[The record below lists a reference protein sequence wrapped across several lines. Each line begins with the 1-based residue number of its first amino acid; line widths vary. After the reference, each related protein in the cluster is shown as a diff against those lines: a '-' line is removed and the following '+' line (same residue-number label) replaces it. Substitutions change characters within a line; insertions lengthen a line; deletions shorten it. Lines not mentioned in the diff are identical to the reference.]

1 MRIPNILERAEF
13 RSGKMGKCD
22 LVRGEMLSAG
32 LNCFE
37 PGQEHK
43 AHVHEG
49 QDKLYYV
56 LEGSGLLT
64 IGEERSHFQAGDLA
78 LAPAGV
84 EHSLRNDGSD
94 KLVVLVVFAP
104 PPRSS

>member
-1 MRIPNILERAEF
+1 MRIPNILERAAF
-13 RSGKMGKCD
+13 RSGKMGQCD
-22 LVRGEMLSAG
+22 LVRGEKLSAG

-56 LEGSGLLT
+56 LQGSGRLT
-64 IGEERSHFQAGDLA
+64 VGEERSHFQAGDLA

-84 EHSLRNDGSD
+84 EHSLRNDGPE
-94 KLVVLVVFAP
+94 KLVVLVIFAP
-104 PPRSS
+104 PPPSS